1 MDPSTQVDDAGG
13 VEPTGQPREG
23 GVMLGVATTK
33 AFSIHTVMPQTA
45 RVNFN
50 AANSNLK
57 VKIND
62 SQS

>member
-1 MDPSTQVDDAGG
+1 MDPSTKGDDDAG

-33 AFSIHTVMPQTA
+33 AFSIPTVMPQTA

-50 AANSNLK
+50 AVNSNLK
-57 VKIND
+57 GKIND
-62 SQS
+62 S